1 MLHENIA
8 REEAQLQKLARVGSP
23 QAIQMLRQ
31 YAQTHQDDAI
41 RLSLAN
47 QAVNDAKEMHSKA
60 LAMLSGQ
67 QPPTVAQQVMQSIG
81 GQGGAPMPPPGG
93 PQGPMPPQGMPAAP
107 PPGMQMPPP
116 MPPAPQMPPPSGP
129 GAAPQGL
136 AGLPAPNMQGMAD
149 GGIAGYADED
159 EAVGYADGGV
169 AHMFG
174 GGTPEEAAIRAQG
187 RSLGLDDAKIDEFI
201 ARRKAQVPQTNLP
214 YTPATTGAVAK
225 DNMVVRDTTSMFRD
239 PGYDVFKN
247 PPTIRQLHGLPVDPE
262 ATSPFGDML
271 KSTGQSIGQGLTGIG
286 RGIQGAVQSIR
297 DVGDPLKNPRELEA
311 RRIEKA
317 AAVEPGFFE
326 PLTPT
331 QRAQREA
338 EAANIRSSF
347 PMADYS
353 NEGRGKVQMMPNQG
367 MPQAQEDKAGLAALA
382 ARKSAPP
389 QPPATPRIGAST
401 GPTAPQPPAA
411 FAYTDKPVSS
421 YIPMGR
427 DVGMTPEAAQEAASP
442 FSLSGMFAE
451 GSRALL
457 QSGKARDERL
467 RELQKTAPNT
477 EIGTKAEEYIKS
489 QREELAAEKKD
500 RGAQFLIS
508 AGLAIASGTS
518 RNAMQNIAQGLQV
531 GVKDAKDAMKDFKAA
546 QKELTRME
554 ADLEN
559 ARIAQKERR
568 FDRMFSFEESAAARE
583 ERRQEYTFNGLMKV
597 TGDNQQAALSIYN
610 ASQQRAND
618 WSLLGANMGYG
629 RDERLSGQAFKS
641 SERRASEAFGATE
654 AAKDRANRLAAAS
667 VDKEGDRIRQLGGG
681 DLLAGYKALKEINKD
696 AFSLP
701 TAFSHYLSTWKR
713 DPMNPNDRPLTGAEF
728 AAQMGSLYTTTKPP
742 ADATIL
748 KRP

>member
-1 MLHENIA
+1 MLPNIA
-8 REEAQLQKLARVGSP
+8 KLQPMLERMTGPQLQQFAAMHHDDAVAVGLAMQIDKSRKKEVARLQGLMTGQKQP
-23 QAIQMLRQ
+23 TVVDQAIQ
-31 YAQTHQDDAI
+31 A
-41 RLSLAN
+41 LSN
-47 QAVNDAKEMHSKA
+47 
-60 LAMLSGQ
+60 Q
-67 QPPTVAQQVMQSIG
+67 QPPMQASP
-81 GQGGAPMPPPGG
+81 QGGAPMPPPGG
-93 PQGPMPPQGMPAAP
+93 PQGQMPPQGMPP
-107 PPGMQMPPP
+107 QGPPGMQMPPQA
-116 MPPAPQMPPPSGP
+116 PPAPQGV
-129 GAAPQGL
+129 AA
-136 AGLPAPNMQGMAD
+136 LPAPNMEGMAD

-169 AHMFG
+169 VHMAG
-174 GGTPEEAAIRAQG
+174 GGDAEDAAIRAQG
-187 RSLGLDDAKIDEFI
+187 RSLGLADAQIDEFI
-201 ARRKAQVPQTNLP
+201 ARRKAQAPQRELP
-214 YTPATTGAVAK
+214 FTPATTSGIGVPQIRPQNLGEAMPMPTPVPNPRMTGETPAVGPNDPNNFLRGVVTGANSRVFEQPGMAEFVSDLGSGRIRPSAERPGAV
-225 DNMVVRDTTSMFRD
+225 
-239 PGYDVFKN
+239 
-247 PPTIRQLHGLPVDPE
+247 I
-262 ATSPFGDML
+262 
-271 KSTGQSIGQGLTGIG
+271 
-286 RGIQGAVQSIR
+286 
-297 DVGDPLKNPRELEA
+297 
-311 RRIEKA
+311 
-317 AAVEPGFFE
+317 
-326 PLTPT
+326 
-331 QRAQREA
+331 
-338 EAANIRSSF
+338 
-347 PMADYS
+347 PMT
-353 NEGRGKVQMMPNQG
+353 PNQG
-367 MPQAQEDKAGLAALA
+367 ALQAEEARAGLAALA
-382 ARKSAPP
+382 AQKAAPP
-389 QPPATPRIGAST
+389 QPPATPRSGVST

-411 FAYTDKPVSS
+411 TAYTDKPVSS
-421 YIPMGR
+421 YIPMGK

-442 FSLSGMFAE
+442 FSLSGTFAE
-451 GSRALL
+451 GAGALL

-467 RELQKTAPNT
+467 RALQKTAPGE
-477 EIGTKAEEYIKS
+477 EIGKKTDEYIKEA
-489 QREELAAEKKD
+489 RKELEAEKKD
-500 RGAQFLIS
+500 RGAHFLIS

-518 RNAMQNIAQGLQV
+518 PRAMQNIAQGLQV

-568 FDRMFSFEESAAARE
+568 FDRMFSFEQSAADRE
-583 ERRQEYTFNGLMKV
+583 ERRQEYTFSGLMKV

-667 VDKEGDRIRQLGGG
+667 IDKEGDRIRQLGGG

>member
-8 REEAQLQKLARVGSP
+8 REEAQLQKLARVGTP

-67 QPPTVAQQVMQSIG
+67 QPPTVAQQVVQSIG

-116 MPPAPQMPPPSGP
+116 MPP
-129 GAAPQGL
+129 APQGL

-247 PPTIRQLHGLPVDPE
+247 PPTTRQLYGDQPTLGTAADAIEKMTRENAAKDLFARPGMQQFVADLGAGRVRPSAEEPGKILPMTP
-262 ATSPFGDML
+262 
-271 KSTGQSIGQGLTGIG
+271 GQGALN
-286 RGIQGAVQSIR
+286 V
-297 DVGDPLKNPRELEA
+297 
-311 RRIEKA
+311 
-317 AAVEPGFFE
+317 
-326 PLTPT
+326 PT
-331 QRAQREA
+331 A
-338 EAANIRSSF
+338 EQVS
-347 PMADYS
+347 
-353 NEGRGKVQMMPNQG
+353 
-367 MPQAQEDKAGLAALA
+367 AALA
-382 ARKSAPP
+382 AQKAVPTRSLGSARTGA
-389 QPPATPRIGAST
+389 PAVPVAPVAPTPSAGIET
-401 GPTAPQPPAA
+401 L
-411 FAYTDKPVSS
+411 
-421 YIPMGR
+421 IPEKATEGT
-427 DVGMTPEAAQEAASP
+427 TPEAAMEKAGR
-442 FSLSGMFAE
+442 FSLGSQYTE
-451 GSRALL
+451 GQTLLNRAGERQDQYL
-457 QSGKARDERL
+457 RDIFMQRPSKEIG
-467 RELQKTAPNT
+467 QKT
-477 EIGTKAEEYIKS
+477 EEYIKS

-500 RGAQFLIS
+500 RSANFLIS

-546 QKELTRME
+546 QKELARMD

-559 ARIAQKERR
+559 LRAAQKERD
-568 FDRMFSFEESAAARE
+568 FDRVFSLEQRIADRDESRKQKMFDGAMTLAGQDRALAGNIYSLAEQNAEQWKRTKAEFGFRQG
-583 ERRQEYTFNGLMKV
+583 ERRESQEFTKGENVAQREFQAKEGAANRA
-597 TGDNQQAALSIYN
+597 NQKAIASMPSGQLQLLSILGGAKFGEAPTQAQLNAGFDAYNSANDPETAILAYEKLATERAKAMATNPGVELPPLPDRNTWLKEFTQQKRALSLLNRGMSGGQIPTTTTPG
-610 ASQQRAND
+610 S
-618 WSLLGANMGYG
+618 SLLYG
-629 RDERLSGQAFKS
+629 R
-641 SERRASEAFGATE
+641 
-654 AAKDRANRLAAAS
+654 
-667 VDKEGDRIRQLGGG
+667 
-681 DLLAGYKALKEINKD
+681 
-696 AFSLP
+696 
-701 TAFSHYLSTWKR
+701 
-713 DPMNPNDRPLTGAEF
+713 
-728 AAQMGSLYTTTKPP
+728 
-742 ADATIL
+742 
-748 KRP
+748 